1 MITVKNGVPD
11 PKVKEAVIFP
21 FDNVS
26 FPYSTGLKLT
36 LIQGKTPGTANPIV
50 LREGPDG
57 SPDSRQVRFYGT
69 IIPID
74 GELRMWYLATAKDDT
89 AGQRICYATSKDGIN
104 WEKPNLGLV
113 EYNGNKNNN
122 LVEMKG
128 KNPDPG
134 NAETNAL
141 PVLYDPEDPDPN
153 RRFKLGMEA
162 GRYGNN
168 FAVAFSP
175 DGLRWTEYEGNPVAP
190 PMEHTGLIK
199 FNGCYYV
206 NAQDEFGSHGSQHG
220 RSRKLVTFASYDFIN
235 WTQASCLGLRRDPIE
250 PNPTYSEWNVQEE
263 VHLGAGLWDRGNV
276 ILGIYDI
283 WHGTPTGD
291 RKDITMDLGLV
302 VTNDVLHVREP
313 VPDFKIVPAYEEAEQ
328 DKSSGVT
335 LSHGQGMANVG
346 DKTFL
351 WYELWGGGNGIRLA
365 SWERDRIG
373 YFQIFKP
380 DFVLCPL
387 PEPHAITCPIE
398 TDNNKNEITVNVDG
412 LSEHCSIIV
421 ELLDERFQPIPGYSG
436 NDCIPLSKS
445 GLKEKITWKNH
456 KDTSR
461 INGAFRMKVS
471 FSGIRPEDAKLYA
484 LYVS

>member
-1 MITVKNGVPD
+1 
-11 PKVKEAVIFP
+11 
-21 FDNVS
+21 
-26 FPYSTGLKLT
+26 
-36 LIQGKTPGTANPIV
+36 
-50 LREGPDG
+50 
-57 SPDSRQVRFYGT
+57 
-69 IIPID
+69 
-74 GELRMWYLATAKDDT
+74 MWYLATAKEDT
-89 AGQRICYATSKDGIN
+89 TGQRICYATSKDGIN

-250 PNPTYSEWNVQEE
+250 PNPTYSEWNVQE
-263 VHLGAGLWDRGNV
+263 
-276 ILGIYDI
+276 
-283 WHGTPTGD
+283 
-291 RKDITMDLGLV
+291 
-302 VTNDVLHVREP
+302 
-313 VPDFKIVPAYEEAEQ
+313 
-328 DKSSGVT
+328 
-335 LSHGQGMANVG
+335 
-346 DKTFL
+346 
-351 WYELWGGGNGIRLA
+351 
-365 SWERDRIG
+365 
-373 YFQIFKP
+373 
-380 DFVLCPL
+380 
-387 PEPHAITCPIE
+387 
-398 TDNNKNEITVNVDG
+398 
-412 LSEHCSIIV
+412 
-421 ELLDERFQPIPGYSG
+421 
-436 NDCIPLSKS
+436 
-445 GLKEKITWKNH
+445 
-456 KDTSR
+456 
-461 INGAFRMKVS
+461 
-471 FSGIRPEDAKLYA
+471 
-484 LYVS
+484 

>member
-1 MITVKNGVPD
+1 
-11 PKVKEAVIFP
+11 
-21 FDNVS
+21 
-26 FPYSTGLKLT
+26 
-36 LIQGKTPGTANPIV
+36 
-50 LREGPDG
+50 
-57 SPDSRQVRFYGT
+57 
-69 IIPID
+69 
-74 GELRMWYLATAKDDT
+74 
-89 AGQRICYATSKDGIN
+89 
-104 WEKPNLGLV
+104 
-113 EYNGNKNNN
+113 
-122 LVEMKG
+122 
-128 KNPDPG
+128 
-134 NAETNAL
+134 
-141 PVLYDPEDPDPN
+141 
-153 RRFKLGMEA
+153 
-162 GRYGNN
+162 
-168 FAVAFSP
+168 
-175 DGLRWTEYEGNPVAP
+175 
-190 PMEHTGLIK
+190 
-199 FNGCYYV
+199 
-206 NAQDEFGSHGSQHG
+206 
-220 RSRKLVTFASYDFIN
+220 
-235 WTQASCLGLRRDPIE
+235 
-250 PNPTYSEWNVQEE
+250 
-263 VHLGAGLWDRGNV
+263 
-276 ILGIYDI
+276 
-283 WHGTPTGD
+283 
-291 RKDITMDLGLV
+291 MDLGLV

-445 GLKEKITWKNH
+445 GLKETITWKNH